1 MSIPAETGVAAS
13 APCTVLFDFDGVL
26 VHGDSFSHFLWKRF
40 RLQPWRALLLLP
52 TLPLAPMALNR
63 HGRWWLVRWLVRVA
77 LLGLDQAQYRA
88 VVESHA
94 RVQALRRG
102 AFLRDAVSSLR
113 RHLLR
118 GDRVVI
124 VTGCEEHLARAL
136 LDAVGLD
143 DIELVASQ
151 LRPGVLGMRSDV
163 HNVGAEKVRQL
174 ARHGIAPPWACAY
187 SDAGVDLPILAA
199 AEAAVL
205 VNPDAALRMRMQAR
219 LGDRYAEVDWG

>member
-1 MSIPAETGVAAS
+1 MSVAIETDVAVAA
-13 APCTVLFDFDGVL
+13 PRTVLFDFDGVL
-26 VHGDSFSHFLWKRF
+26 VRGDSFSHFLWRRF

-52 TLPLAPMALNR
+52 TLPLAPLALHR
-63 HGRWWLVRWLVRVA
+63 RGRWWLVRWLVRVA
-77 LLGLDQAQYRA
+77 LLGLDQARYRA
-88 VVESHA
+88 LAESHA
-94 RVQALRRG
+94 RVQALRGG
-102 AFLRDAVSSLR
+102 AFLRDAVSRLR

-143 DIELVASQ
+143 GLELVASQ
-151 LRPGVLGMRSDV
+151 LHPGMLGMKSGV

-174 ARHGIAPPWACAY
+174 ACHGIAPPWTCAY
-187 SDAGVDLPILAA
+187 SDASADLPMLAA

-205 VNPDAALRMRMQAR
+205 VNPDAALRARMQAR
-219 LGDRYAEVDWG
+219 LGERYAEVEWS